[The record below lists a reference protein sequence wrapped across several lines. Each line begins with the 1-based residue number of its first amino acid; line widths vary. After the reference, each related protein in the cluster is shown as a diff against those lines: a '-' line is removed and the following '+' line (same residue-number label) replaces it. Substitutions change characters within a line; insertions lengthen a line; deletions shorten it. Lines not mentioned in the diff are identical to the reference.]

1 MTFKAD
7 GTAECDAPRLTDAV
21 RLAGSDPSLPAPGRP
36 GPTRTAASPPIRSVV
51 LPCPPGPT
59 GLPARLESHV
69 ALDLPRSYSLPG
81 SATKF
86 RSADHTT
93 NQDTNQMDIQ
103 TERKDGTLI
112 AKAEGRIDGVNARDF
127 EEALKAAI
135 SDEDSTVVMD
145 LEGLSY
151 ISSAGLRV
159 ILLIAKTLR
168 KRNAELMLCSLS
180 DPIREVFEISGFDKI
195 IPVHASREQAL
206 AAAGN

>member
-1 MTFKAD
+1 M
-7 GTAECDAPRLTDAV
+7 E
-21 RLAGSDPSLPAPGRP
+21 
-36 GPTRTAASPPIRSVV
+36 
-51 LPCPPGPT
+51 
-59 GLPARLESHV
+59 
-69 ALDLPRSYSLPG
+69 
-81 SATKF
+81 
-86 RSADHTT
+86 
-93 NQDTNQMDIQ
+93 IQ
-103 TERKDGTLI
+103 TERNSGTLI

-135 SDEDSTVVMD
+135 SADDNTVVMD
-145 LEGLSY
+145 LQGLSY

-206 AAAGN
+206 AAIAS